1 MITNFEF
8 KEKLLFAEKQKTVY
22 ANGMFG
28 QVITEDTI
36 VQKARQLPK
45 WYTNER
51 QKMLRSLVG
60 KGYFGFDCICL
71 IKGVLWGWNGNQKDT
86 NGGAKYCS
94 NGVPDVTEY
103 SMLNKCSE
111 ISSDFSKIEIG
122 EYLWTDGHCGVYIG
136 DGLAVECTP
145 KWDNG
150 VQITAVHNIAE
161 KQGYNGRTWR
171 RHGKLPYVQYIV
183 EPKKEEA
190 KKESANKVTVEL
202 SMLKK
207 GAKGEE
213 VKTLQTLLKSKSYNI
228 GEWGVDGDFGQATK
242 YAVEDFQAEAGLD
255 IDGIVGKDTWTTLL
269 KG

>member
-1 MITNFEF
+1 MTNFEF
-8 KEKLLFAEKQKTVY
+8 KEKLLFAQKHKTVY

-28 QVITEDTI
+28 QPITESI
-36 VQKARQLPK
+36 IAQKSRQLPN
-45 WYTNER
+45 WYNAER
-51 QKMLRSLVG
+51 QKNLRALIN
-60 KGYFGFDCICL
+60 KAYFGFDCICL
-71 IKGVLWGWNGNQKDT
+71 IKSVLWGWLGDLNDP
-86 NGGAKYCS
+86 NGGAKYNS
-94 NGVPDVTEY
+94 DGVPDLTENG
-103 SMLNKCSE
+103 MLNRCSD

-145 KWDNG
+145 KWNNG

-161 KQGYNGRTWR
+161 KQGYNGRKWR
-171 RHGKLPYVQYIV
+171 RHGKLPCVKYIT

-190 KKESANKVTVEL
+190 KKENTNKVTVEL
-202 SMLKK
+202 SLLKK

-242 YAVEDFQAEAGLD
+242 YAVEDFQAESGLD
-255 IDGIVGKDTWTTLL
+255 IDGIVGKDTWSALL